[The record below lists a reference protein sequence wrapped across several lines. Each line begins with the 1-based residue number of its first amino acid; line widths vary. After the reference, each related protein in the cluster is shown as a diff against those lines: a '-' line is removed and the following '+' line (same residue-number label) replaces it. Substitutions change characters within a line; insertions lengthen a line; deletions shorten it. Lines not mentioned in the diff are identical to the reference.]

1 MRQSL
6 HMTTERCLWRVFP
19 VLLFLLALV
28 ATPAP
33 AWASPKCLGP
43 YTLTSN
49 NNYAPDQAGDD
60 VRDWWG
66 DFTVNLVVT
75 SGTVTLSVE
84 AKLDGGEFAS
94 LGTMST
100 TSIAQFHGP
109 PHRLHFFTTACSS
122 CNATVIACAAKGE

>member
-6 HMTTERCLWRVFP
+6 HMTTERCLTRVLP
-19 VLLFLLALV
+19 VLLILLAL
-28 ATPAP
+28 AAP

-43 YTLTSN
+43 YTLTS

-75 SGTVTLSVE
+75 SGTLSVSVE
-84 AKLDGGEFAS
+84 AKLDGADFAS
-94 LGTMST
+94 LGSMST

-109 PHRLHFFTTACSS
+109 LHRLHFLVSSCSS
-122 CNATVIACAAKGE
+122 CNATIIACAAKGE